1 MRDPFR
7 ACAVALMLLTGCA
20 ELPPA
25 PAPTAPAP
33 TVRPRAAQENSLAS
47 TIAAHRQRALQ
58 DRASGDLAN
67 AEIQWHVLTLLSPD
81 TVEFR
86 EQLTA
91 TRAAIAQVAAENL
104 QTGNAALRS
113 AETERASMAFL
124 RVLAVDPENAEAAR
138 GLREIEKRKLARIQ
152 ADRAAKVRQDDARA
166 TAKAPRAAPAEAG
179 NGYDLEQRLEMLN
192 AGDTAGGLRELRAY
206 VAANPQ
212 DRTGRLK
219 IGAAVF
225 DRAREIESQGARE
238 QALPL
243 YEAAI
248 ALRGDAPA
256 AWPTHVQTLRK
267 AVSAEYYDRGTLAVR
282 TDLTIAIKALE
293 TSLRYDPGNVKA
305 SARLAEAKLAQS
317 RLKAIDKAP
326 VPKK

>member
-1 MRDPFR
+1 
-7 ACAVALMLLTGCA
+7 
-20 ELPPA
+20 
-25 PAPTAPAP
+25 
-33 TVRPRAAQENSLAS
+33 
-47 TIAAHRQRALQ
+47 
-58 DRASGDLAN
+58 
-67 AEIQWHVLTLLSPD
+67 
-81 TVEFR
+81 
-86 EQLTA
+86 
-91 TRAAIAQVAAENL
+91 
-104 QTGNAALRS
+104 
-113 AETERASMAFL
+113 
-124 RVLAVDPENAEAAR
+124 
-138 GLREIEKRKLARIQ
+138 
-152 ADRAAKVRQDDARA
+152 
-166 TAKAPRAAPAEAG
+166 
-179 NGYDLEQRLEMLN
+179 MLN
-192 AGDTAGGLRELRAY
+192 AGDTTGGLRELRAY

-225 DRAREIESQGARE
+225 DRARDIESQGGRE

-256 AWPTHVQTLRK
+256 AWPTHIQTLRK

-282 TDLTIAIKALE
+282 TDLPTAIKALE